1 MPETTPN
8 YSPAI
13 LGTSIAVLWFIH
25 TGLSSSKQYNNYLSK
40 LSDFFNKKPIILPSL
55 IVLISPFILTRLAL
69 PEYELT
75 GAFKQF
81 LSIFTFV
88 LGVVIARGKE
98 KSDSRK
104 RDKILA
110 NSLLVESFENLERLN
125 RNKTKIQEK
134 FASPLS
140 VLNLIKLE
148 SLVNLIAETQ
158 EVNSIKLVKLH
169 FNIKRYIKPLKRLN
183 SKIRK
188 YNDRLNDRLSKKI
201 ANSPEDSQQLLL
213 QISEIRKKILKIIK
227 VLSSF

>member
-8 YSPAI
+8 YWPAI

-25 TGLSSSKQYNNYLSK
+25 TGLSIGFSKKYNNYLSR
-40 LSDFFNKKPIILPSL
+40 LRDFFNKKPIILPSL

-75 GAFKQF
+75 GAFKQV
-81 LSIFTFV
+81 LSIFTFL
-88 LGVVIARGKE
+88 LGVVIARVKE

-110 NSLLVESFENLERLN
+110 NSLLLECWENLKILN
-125 RNKTKIQEK
+125 TNTTRIQEK
-134 FASPLS
+134 VDSPLL
-140 VLNLIKLE
+140 VLNLTKLE

-158 EVNSIKLVKLH
+158 EVNSIKLGELY
-169 FNIKRYIKPLKRLN
+169 FNTENYLKPLKN
-183 SKIRK
+183 FNFKIRK
-188 YNDRLNDRLSKKI
+188 YNDQLSEKL
-201 ANSPEDSQQLLL
+201 ADSPEDSQQLLP
-213 QISEIRKKILKIIK
+213 QILEIREKILKIIK

>member
-25 TGLSSSKQYNNYLSK
+25 TGLSIGFSKQYNNYLSK
-40 LSDFFNKKPIILPSL
+40 SSDFFNKKPIILPSL

-75 GAFKQF
+75 GAFKQV
-81 LSIFTFV
+81 LSIFTFL

-98 KSDSRK
+98 KSDSIK

-110 NSLLVESFENLERLN
+110 NSLLLECWENLKILN
-125 RNKTKIQEK
+125 TNTTRIQEK
-134 FASPLS
+134 VDSPLL

-158 EVNSIKLVKLH
+158 EVNSIKLVKLY
-169 FNIKRYIKPLKRLN
+169 FNTKKYIQPLKLLN

-188 YNDRLNDRLSKKI
+188 YNAQLSKKL
-201 ANSPEDSQQLLL
+201 ANSPEDSQELLP
-213 QISEIRKKILKIIK
+213 QISEIREKILKIIK

>member
-13 LGTSIAVLWFIH
+13 LGTSLAVLWFIH
-25 TGLSSSKQYNNYLSK
+25 TGLSIGFSKKYDDLLSNFIN
-40 LSDFFNKKPIILPSL
+40 FFNKKPIILPSL

-88 LGVVIARGKE
+88 LGVVIAREKE

-110 NSLLVESFENLERLN
+110 NSLLVESWENLRILN
-125 RNKTKIQEK
+125 INKTRIKDK
-134 FASPLS
+134 VDSPL
-140 VLNLIKLE
+140 LPLKLTKVE
-148 SLVNLIAETQ
+148 SLVNVIAETQ
-158 EVNSIKLVKLH
+158 EVDSIKLVTLH
-169 FNIKRYIKPLKRLN
+169 FNIKSYIKPLKRLN
-183 SKIRK
+183 SRIRK
-188 YNDRLNDRLSKKI
+188 YNEQLDKKL
-201 ANSPEDSQQLLL
+201 ANSSEDSQQLLP
-213 QISEIRKKILKIIK
+213 QILEIREKILKIIK

>member
-8 YSPAI
+8 YWSAI

-25 TGLSSSKQYNNYLSK
+25 TGLSSSKEYNNYISK
-40 LSDFFNKKPIILPSL
+40 VSDFFNKKPIILPSL

-88 LGVVIARGKE
+88 LGVAIARGKE

-125 RNKTKIQEK
+125 RNKTRIQEK
-134 FASPLS
+134 VDSPL
-140 VLNLIKLE
+140 LPLKLTKVE
-148 SLVNLIAETQ
+148 SIVNVIAETQ
-158 EVNSIKLVKLH
+158 EVNSIKLVTLH
-169 FNIKRYIKPLKRLN
+169 LNIKSYIKPLKRLN
-183 SKIRK
+183 SRIIK
-188 YNDRLNDRLSKKI
+188 YNEQLDKKL
-201 ANSPEDSQQLLL
+201 ANSSEDSQQLLP
-213 QISEIRKKILKIIK
+213 QILEIREKILKIIK
-227 VLSSF
+227 ALSSF